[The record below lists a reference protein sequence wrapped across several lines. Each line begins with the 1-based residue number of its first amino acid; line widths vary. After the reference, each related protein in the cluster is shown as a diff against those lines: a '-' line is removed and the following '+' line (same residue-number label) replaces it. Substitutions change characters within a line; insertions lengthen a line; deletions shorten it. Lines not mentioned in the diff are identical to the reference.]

1 MLDGVEVNIGDKVFV
16 LGIGYGDVK
25 SVSADGS
32 FKVKIGR
39 ATQEYRNGGMIGNVR
54 KVYWHDPLFVVPPK
68 DPTLWAT
75 FKEQALYNYA
85 LMVRILQGDIKA
97 PQNEIKDESADE

>member
-1 MLDGVEVNIGDKVFV
+1 MLDGVEVNVGDTVFV
-16 LGIGYGDVK
+16 LGIGYGNVN

-39 ATQEYRNGGMIGNVR
+39 ATQEYRDGGMIGNVR
-54 KVYWHDPLFVVPPK
+54 KVYWHDPLFIVPPK
-68 DPTLWAT
+68 DATLWAT

-85 LMVRILQGDIKA
+85 LMVRVLQGGIKA
-97 PQNEIKDESADE
+97 PEGTTDDSKAE

>member
-1 MLDGVEVNIGDKVFV
+1 MLDGVEVNVKDTVFV
-16 LGIGYGDVK
+16 LGQGYGTVA

-39 ATQEYRNGGMIGNVR
+39 STQEYRDGGLIGNVR

-68 DPTLWAT
+68 DATLWAT

-85 LMVRILQGDIKA
+85 LLIRVLQGDIKA
-97 PQNEIKDESADE
+97 PAEAPKDETTE

>member
-1 MLDGVEVNIGDKVFV
+1 MLDGVEVNVKDTVFV
-16 LGIGYGDVK
+16 LGQGYGTVA

-39 ATQEYRNGGMIGNVR
+39 STQEYRDGGLIGNVH

-68 DPTLWAT
+68 DATLWAT

-85 LMVRILQGDIKA
+85 LLIRVLQGDIKA
-97 PQNEIKDESADE
+97 PETAPEEKHE